1 MLGPNILR
9 AGSSWLYPVHKGPL
23 GVFLVSAFE
32 ALSWSQSIS
41 FFPDM
46 LQRGWREKDVPK
58 GLRVR
63 FPSSADFCLWDFA
76 KVSEARI
83 TTSFQGCEKSG
94 SWRMGSSLTQWVQ
107 ELSLY
112 SSIASPSTAAPS
124 SISCSQLTPDILEP
138 QESSHVAL
146 ILKKILIHS

>member
-46 LQRGWREKDVPK
+46 LQRGQRKMYPRDS
-58 GLRVR
+58 GLDSPPLLISVCGTLLNSQRRGSLLPSRGVR
-63 FPSSADFCLWDFA
+63 SQGVGGW
-76 KVSEARI
+76 EA
-83 TTSFQGCEKSG
+83 
-94 SWRMGSSLTQWVQ
+94 
-107 ELSLY
+107 
-112 SSIASPSTAAPS
+112 A
-124 SISCSQLTPDILEP
+124 
-138 QESSHVAL
+138 
-146 ILKKILIHS
+146 

>member
-1 MLGPNILR
+1 
-9 AGSSWLYPVHKGPL
+9 
-23 GVFLVSAFE
+23 
-32 ALSWSQSIS
+32 
-41 FFPDM
+41 
-46 LQRGWREKDVPK
+46 
-58 GLRVR
+58 
-63 FPSSADFCLWDFA
+63 
-76 KVSEARI
+76 
-83 TTSFQGCEKSG
+83 
-94 SWRMGSSLTQWVQ
+94 MGSSLTQWVQ